1 MTGLSALA
9 CAYVLSQFY
18 RSFLAVLTPA
28 LTSDLQADKA
38 DLALASGIW
47 FITFALMQF
56 VVGIALDRYGPR
68 RTAAI
73 IFGLGTVSGA
83 VIFAAAQTPMAI
95 VIAMALFGIGCSPVL
110 MASLFLFARRYPASK
125 FAVMTSS
132 LVAFGNLG
140 NVVGASPLA
149 LAVESF
155 GWREVMLG
163 LGGASLAISLL
174 ISLTVRDPAKAT
186 SEQNGMG
193 GYGALLK
200 SKVLWAVMIMTLLCY
215 APVAS
220 IRGLWAGP
228 YLLDMYDANALQIGQ
243 ATLYMALGMIVGSLV
258 YGPLDRWF
266 NTRKWV
272 VFTGNVIVLG
282 ALLVFAINP
291 VRSLDTATVL
301 FVIIGLCGTS
311 YGVLMAHGRQFLP
324 AHLVGRGVTL
334 LNFCSIFGVGAMQF
348 ISGRVVQQQ
357 TDPSAPASYQIL
369 FTLYAVT
376 LGVALFI
383 YLFSL
388 DAKPN
393 D

>member
-83 VIFAAAQTPMAI
+83 VIFATAQTPVAI
-95 VIAMALFGIGCSPVL
+95 VIAMALFGIGCSPIL
-110 MASLFLFARRYPASK
+110 MASLFLFARRSPASK

-163 LGGASLAISLL
+163 LGGASLIISLL

-186 SEQNGMG
+186 SEQSGMG

-291 VRSLDTATVL
+291 VRSLDTATGL

-348 ISGRVVQQQ
+348 VSGRVVQQQ
-357 TDPSAPASYQIL
+357 ADPSAPASYQIL

-383 YLFSL
+383 YLFSR

>member
-83 VIFAAAQTPMAI
+83 VIFATAQTPVAI
-95 VIAMALFGIGCSPVL
+95 VIAMALFGIGCSPIL

-163 LGGASLAISLL
+163 LGGASLIISLL

-186 SEQNGMG
+186 SEQSGMG

-291 VRSLDTATVL
+291 VRSLDTATGL

-348 ISGRVVQQQ
+348 VSGRVVQQQ
-357 TDPSAPASYQIL
+357 ADPSAPASYQIL

-383 YLFSL
+383 YLFSR